1 MKQNEEKKM
10 SLRDILEKL
19 VEKKTPVLL
28 CDTNDKKWEAGE
40 LLDKLSAPML
50 KKKAHMQ
57 PGLYIAEINDS
68 GYLKGVL
75 YKLKQKQT

>member
-1 MKQNEEKKM
+1 M
-10 SLRDILEKL
+10 SLREILEKL
-19 VEKKTPVLL
+19 VEQNTPVFL
-28 CDTNDKKWEAGE
+28 CDSNDKKWEARE
-40 LLDKLSAPML
+40 LLNNLSTPML

-68 GYLKGVL
+68 GYLKSVL

>member
-1 MKQNEEKKM
+1 
-10 SLRDILEKL
+10 
-19 VEKKTPVLL
+19 L
-28 CDTNDKKWEAGE
+28 CDTNNKKWEAGD
-40 LLDKLSAPML
+40 LLKNLSAPML

-75 YKLKQKQT
+75 FRVQHK